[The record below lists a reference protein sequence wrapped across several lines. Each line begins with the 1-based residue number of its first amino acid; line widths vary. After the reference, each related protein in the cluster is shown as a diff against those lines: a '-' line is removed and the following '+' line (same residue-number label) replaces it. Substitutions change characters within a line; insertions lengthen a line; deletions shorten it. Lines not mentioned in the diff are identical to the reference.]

1 MYSKNS
7 EWDKRELQYLRDNY
21 LAESNQGI
29 AKELGRSPKAVQ
41 VKLSKLGLKRP
52 DKYSYNANFFDKIDG
67 EEKAYWLGF
76 LYADGYVCQCERNS
90 EVGIELSARDVEHLR
105 KFNKSLNGN
114 ISPSFKNRKES
125 KIHSTDGVVSFRIYN
140 KKMVEDLIK
149 WGCTKNK
156 TFSIKMPPIKDVEL
170 IWHFIRGY
178 FDGDGSIY
186 IDKTRD
192 FIGFNFSSGS
202 KEMLEQLRT
211 FLYENGVYS
220 YLSIEKRKDDRF
232 DAVHECYKLL
242 ITGMNNAFTFGE
254 KIYKNSTIFLDRKR
268 QKFDNAVEQY
278 NINERCKNRPYRR
291 DVKLEQ

>member
-21 LAESNQGI
+21 LAESNQDI
-29 AKELGRSPKAVQ
+29 AKKLGRSPKAVQ

-52 DKYSYNANFFDKIDG
+52 DKYSYNVNFFDKIDG

-114 ISPSFKNRKES
+114 ISPSFKNRKEG
-125 KIHSTDGVVSFRIYN
+125 KIHSTDGIVSFRIYN

-232 DAVHECYKLL
+232 DTAHECYKLL

-278 NINERCKNRPYRR
+278 NINERCKNRLYRR